1 MRRTQLLSILFMTML
16 VFPLIPQFFLTGTNF
31 DVSSNPNHEF
41 DDSYAPEF
49 SSSTFPEPELNPPSA
64 SQSQAQTPDPIVP
77 EIPDYQSGSAA
88 ARLTQLTWNISQT
101 FTNRNRVTDYQ
112 VHIDWGMMYHDT
124 SFFSRIG
131 DITSNKSA
139 SRVEDY
145 DPAMGW
151 NWYWPLEEKAWP
163 GEVTF
168 MAFNISGRAPVQI
181 TEFAIYIYC
190 PGPSNPIT
198 EGGFNYTIYAAAP
211 SGISG
216 LGTMPDL
223 SARVGPWMQTIVP
236 AMPRYTEQ
244 WISLSTV
251 PITLDTSMTYA
262 NTFYFALTMMPGA
275 ACCWVLMDDVG
286 VPPDGD
292 GEDEGDAWD
301 AYPWPSLNFI
311 SGPSIDFFLI
321 YVYNSFPYPSNILMD
336 VNGTNVLDLYPN
348 PGIGLWDGGWHSP
361 AINMTNADRY
371 YDVSYTLPG
380 LSYDVTWL
388 GWFYE
393 NLFADTRFTAWA
405 YHDWVDWNL
414 SFYAAFPLGAI
425 DQRITV
431 SIEADWMVLDVLV
444 DGMSH
449 PDWAY
454 RYSPVNGWWVD
465 IEFAGTGQWTIL
477 CESPDY
483 MVDSEILDSSGQ
495 VTTWAN
501 GSDWVTARG
510 YIEDEFGEN
519 ATTGWGYVIVYDP
532 RDEYNAFNMSVL
544 MMPPG
549 GMVEINWSIW
559 WTSTW
564 AGVYTLHIL
573 WLNGTEAG
581 MTVQTLEV
589 YMQTYMYVSYEFPP
603 AGEPVIRGD
612 MVQIEVYYHNQYG
625 FPIDDAIVTV
635 INDTSGLEWGIE
647 PGDSIIDYDWYN
659 WAGEGFPGYYT
670 ALLFTENAS
679 VNILHNI
686 TMYLS
691 SPYNQG
697 QNTTKQFEVKSRK
710 THILFFWQGRP
721 LPGLNNISDYW
732 FTSPHP
738 YINDTS
744 LQFTIRYTDDFGL
757 PITGAQLT
765 PYLVHQSQG
774 VFRRLDWIDLSI
786 ADPTK
791 PGLYN
796 ITINTNPIAGRAF
809 HVGDPAFIVIFA
821 SKFGYEST
829 WSENIDVQPQPRPS
843 AIDVPIEFQSIVL
856 YENWMY
862 PTIDHPNILRVVLRD
877 GLNSEDLS
885 HGTVKAGVNGG
896 ENTTLTL
903 ATPGLGL
910 YEINSLS
917 TVGLTPGTYNVTIY
931 AEARDFVDSL
941 TTITLTILPKQS
953 IDYNVQSN
961 FDSLQIPNHGLE
973 WWVNLTLYLEN
984 TTSSMVTSASG
995 KNSRQP
1001 GMNFLPPGTEV
1012 TLTITAQS
1020 GNYDPIIGT
1029 IGTNGWVYFEGVLTH
1044 EGEHNFY
1051 ISLEGAENYAS
1062 ITNMEITPTSQ
1073 AFYVVSMNSL
1083 LAQNLPTIL
1092 MVAAILIIVPLGSVM
1107 AYRRYVLIPKRQQK
1121 LAKYQAIADTFSD
1134 VANLNRLLVLHKESG
1149 ICVFDPFAEESQ
1161 DATLV
1166 AGFLQAISTFGH
1178 DLGDSPGL
1186 ADESEDARTLRE
1198 LQYEG
1203 FRILINDGRFVRVA
1217 LVLSGTPSDQ
1227 LRNRLET
1234 FTDVFE
1240 KRYKADFEHWEGRV
1254 DQFNSAADLVEEVF
1268 LISLRHPHSL
1278 APRKPRGVQL
1288 NSIESDI
1295 HKLSKELTK
1304 DREYI
1309 FLGQILSTYL
1319 AAAKTDKLE
1328 ALMSIYQLRVKG
1340 IFIPIQLPP
1349 MPPPDASAG

>member
-1 MRRTQLLSILFMTML
+1 MRRIQFLSLLFLTILVL
-16 VFPLIPQFFLTGTNF
+16 PLIPQFFLTGTNF
-31 DVSSNPNHEF
+31 DVESNPIREIDN
-41 DDSYAPEF
+41 SPSPEF
-49 SSSTFPEPELNPPSA
+49 SSSIFTESELHPPSLI
-64 SQSQAQTPDPIVP
+64 QSQPQSPDPLVP
-77 EIPDYQSGSAA
+77 EIPDSQSGSAA
-88 ARLTQLTWNISQT
+88 ARMTQLTWNISQT

-124 SFFSRIG
+124 SYFSRIG
-131 DITSNKSA
+131 DITSNKSY
-139 SRVEDY
+139 SLVEDH
-145 DPAMGW
+145 DPLTGW
-151 NWYWPLEEKAWP
+151 RYYWPMNEKTWP
-163 GEVTF
+163 DEVTF
-168 MAFNISGRAPVQI
+168 MAFNISGTAPIQI

-190 PGPSNPIT
+190 PGKPEPIT
-198 EGGFNYTIYAAAP
+198 EGDFNYTIYAAAP

-223 SARVGPWMQTIVP
+223 SARIGPWMQTYVP
-236 AMPRYTEQ
+236 AMLRHSEQ
-244 WISLSTV
+244 WLALPTI

-262 NTFYFALTMMPGA
+262 STFYFALNMMPGA
-275 ACCWVLMDDVG
+275 AVCWVLMEDVG
-286 VPPDGD
+286 IPPDGD
-292 GEDEGDAWD
+292 GEDEGDAWN
-301 AYPWPSLNFI
+301 AYPWPTLNFI
-311 SGPSIDFFLI
+311 SGPSVDFFLI
-321 YVYNSFPYPSNILMD
+321 YAYESYPYPSDILMK
-336 VNGTNVLDLYPN
+336 VNGTDVSDLYPN
-348 PGIGLWDGGWHSP
+348 PGIGLWDGGWQSP
-361 AINMTNADRY
+361 AINMMNANRY
-371 YDVSYTLPG
+371 YNVSYTLPG
-380 LSYDVTWL
+380 ITYDVIWQ

-393 NLFADTRFTAWA
+393 NLSADTRFTTWA
-405 YHDWVDWNL
+405 YNDWVDWNV
-414 SFYAAFPLGAI
+414 SFYATFPVGAI
-425 DQRITV
+425 DQKITV
-431 SIEADWMVLDVLV
+431 SIEADWTVLDVLL

-449 PDWAY
+449 PDWSY
-454 RYSPVNGWWVD
+454 QYSPVTGWWVE
-465 IEFAGTGQWTIL
+465 IKFARTGQWTIL

-501 GSDWVTARG
+501 ASDWITARG
-510 YIEDEFGEN
+510 YVEDESGEN
-519 ATTGWGYVIVYDP
+519 ATTGWGYLIVYDP
-532 RDEYNAFNMSVL
+532 RDEYNTFNMSAL

-549 GMVEINWSIW
+549 GKVDINWSIW
-559 WTSTW
+559 LTSTW

-581 MTVQTLEV
+581 MNVQTLEV
-589 YMQTYMYVSYEFPP
+589 YMQTDLIVTYEFPP
-603 AGEPVIRGD
+603 SGEPVIRGD
-612 MVQIEVYYHNQYG
+612 KVQIEVYYFNQWG

-635 INDTSGLEWGIE
+635 INDTSGMKWGIG
-647 PGDSIIDYDWYN
+647 PGDSTIDYDWYN

-670 ALLFTENAS
+670 AVLFTENAS
-679 VNILHNI
+679 VSLLHKI

-691 SPYNQG
+691 SPYNQE
-697 QNTTKQFEVKSRK
+697 QSTPKQFEVKSRA
-710 THILFFWQGRP
+710 THIVFFWQGRP

-765 PYLVHQSQG
+765 PYLIHQSQM
-774 VFRRLDWIDLSI
+774 VFKRLDWIDLSI
-786 ADPTK
+786 TDPTK

-796 ITINTNPIAGRAF
+796 ITIDTNPIAGIAF
-809 HVGDPAFIVIFA
+809 HEGDLAYIIIYA

-829 WSENIDVQPQPRPS
+829 WSDYIDVKPQPRPS
-843 AIDVPIEFQSIVL
+843 IIDVPAEFLSIVL
-856 YENWMY
+856 YENWSY
-862 PTIDHPNILRVVLRD
+862 PTIEHPTILRVVLRD
-877 GLNSEDLS
+877 SLNGEDLS

-917 TVGLTPGTYNVTIY
+917 TEGLIPGTYNITIY

-941 TTITLTILPKQS
+941 TTITLTILPKQT
-953 IDYNVQSN
+953 IDYNTQSN
-961 FDSLQIPNHGLE
+961 FDTLQIPNLGLE
-973 WWVNLTLYLEN
+973 WWINLQLYLEN
-984 TTSSMVTSASG
+984 TSSSMVSLSYS
-995 KNSRQP
+995 KNIRQP

-1012 TLTITAQS
+1012 TLTIMTQS
-1020 GNYDPIIGT
+1020 GNYDPIIEIVG
-1029 IGTNGWVYFEGVLTH
+1029 NDGWVQFEGVLIY

-1051 ISLEGAENYAS
+1051 ISLEGAENYVS

-1073 AFYVVSMNSL
+1073 PFYVMSMNSM
-1083 LAQNLPTIL
+1083 LAQNLPMIL
-1092 MVAAILIIVPLGSVM
+1092 MFAAIIIIVPLGSVM
-1107 AYRRYVLIPKRQQK
+1107 AYRRYILIPKRQKK

-1186 ADESEDARTLRE
+1186 ADESDDARTLRE

-1203 FRILINDGRFVRVA
+1203 FRILINDGKFVRVA

-1227 LRNRLET
+1227 LRSRLET
-1234 FTDVFE
+1234 FTNVFE
-1240 KRYKADFEHWEGRV
+1240 KRYKADFQHWEGRV
-1254 DQFNSAADLVEEVF
+1254 DQFNSASDLVEEVF

-1278 APRKPRGVQL
+1278 APRKPRGVKIT
-1288 NSIESDI
+1288 SIESDI
-1295 HKLSKELTK
+1295 YKLSKELTK
-1304 DREYI
+1304 DREYV

-1328 ALMSIYQLRVKG
+1328 ALMSIYQLRMKG
-1340 IFIPIQLPP
+1340 IFVPIQLPP
-1349 MPPPDASAG
+1349 MPPPDVSAG